1 MLINSCNHYTKIK
14 SPFDHLKN
22 DFHFLS
28 KIFFMIKWTEGF
40 FIFIWQCV
48 KTHQLKML
56 KFLRAPILK
65 NNCERLLL
73 SHRYLVK
80 RQTKHHTTS
89 TEMDLL
95 ISPIENTLLKV
106 RRLKLRFIKMWNKV
120 FKSRLSTFC
129 GRQPLTTLKGYGLL
143 RRTISLQIF

>member
-1 MLINSCNHYTKIK
+1 MWSELLQVSLNRASHQTDSKKPSEVPEKAYNFIK
-14 SPFDHLKN
+14 KSFQHRLFPAN
-22 DFHFLS
+22 
-28 KIFFMIKWTEGF
+28 IA
-40 FIFIWQCV
+40 
-48 KTHQLKML
+48 

>member
-14 SPFDHLKN
+14 SPFYHLKN

-80 RQTKHHTTS
+80 RQTKHHYVHWDGLTCFTHWKYF
-89 TEMDLL
+89 T
-95 ISPIENTLLKV
+95 KV
-106 RRLKLRFIKMWNKV
+106 RRLKLRFIKMWDKV

-129 GRQPLTTLKGYGLL
+129 GRQPLATLKGYGLL
-143 RRTISLQIF
+143 KRTISLQIF